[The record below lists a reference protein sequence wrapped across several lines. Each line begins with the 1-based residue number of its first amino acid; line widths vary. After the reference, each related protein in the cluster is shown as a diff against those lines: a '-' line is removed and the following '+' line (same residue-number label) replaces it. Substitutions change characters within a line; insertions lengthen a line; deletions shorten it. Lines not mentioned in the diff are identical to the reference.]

1 MINNIYELKKVIN
14 ENTNLA
20 YYSENAKF
28 VYINGKK
35 VNLPIKEEVLKNE

>member
-14 ENTNLA
+14 KNTSLA

-35 VNLPIKEEVLKNE
+35 VNLPIEKDINKK